1 MSNLKERL
9 LSFIDYLGLE
19 KSKFEQVT
27 GLSNGFVDKSG
38 DNIRSS
44 SLEKI
49 SSKYPLLNTD
59 WLRYGTG
66 EMLNEHIV
74 QNTSNIQ
81 SKFDST
87 MNITERL
94 QYIIDEVFDGNKAA
108 FARKIGIAPT
118 SISNYLGKDR
128 SSKPSSDI
136 LGDIVTYVPSIN
148 AKWLLTGEGEAFS
161 NEYSIDYRKKGGVNT
176 QSTTEKELYYIE
188 CIKSLSITSKK
199 NAEANILNAEAN
211 NRNSQNLEKLIKLL
225 ENSRI

>member
-9 LSFIDYLGLE
+9 LSFINYLGLE

-49 SSKYPLLNTD
+49 SSQYPQLNKD

-66 EMLNEHIV
+66 EMLKDPII
-74 QNTSNIQ
+74 QDISNY
-81 SKFDST
+81 SKSQVKTDS
-87 MNITERL
+87 ITERL
-94 QYIIDEVFDGNKAA
+94 QYIIDEIFEGNKAA

-118 SISNYLGKDR
+118 SISNYLGKER
-128 SSKPSSDI
+128 TSKPSSDI
-136 LGDIVTYVPSIN
+136 LGDIVTFIPNIN
-148 AKWLLTGEGEAFS
+148 AKWLLTGEGDAFS
-161 NEYSIDYRKKGGVNT
+161 NEYSIDYSLKGGKNT
-176 QSTTEKELYYIE
+176 QSTTEKEIYYIE
-188 CIKSLSITSKK
+188 CIKNLSITSKK

-211 NRNSQNLEKLIKLL
+211 NRNSQNLERLIHLL
-225 ENSRI
+225 EKK